1 MIYGRSFNATMNTSG
16 TSTNTRTVTKPSQ
29 TSDGDTLLAITVGP
43 PTSVTPPAGWVK
55 IGGFIDGDVQSDF
68 FKRIASS
75 EPADYTF
82 TWGASSAVGVLVYS
96 FFGGYD
102 VHIWDAAATGTD
114 STPQA
119 RRTEAARNCIGF
131 NAVAWVDTATNSVS
145 ANQGGEQFDISAA
158 NTGST
163 TFRGLAAYLYG
174 PPTINDIVNIGDA
187 LPGTSFTMNN
197 APTGAICWQILLD
210 EKAPDDE
217 PWSATDGDFAVDLK
231 LDSVSLDGTGGIT
244 TPFSGDVTGRVT
256 AFAESGENP
265 PSETTEKLADGL
277 TSTKWLVNTA
287 TGYVQYDFGAD
298 VTREIKRYRMT
309 SANDAQ
315 DRDPMDWTLQGSNN
329 GTDFTV
335 LDTRTNEA
343 FANRLEVKEL
353 RVTTPGEYRYYRLDI
368 TANKSSG
375 STTIIQLAEW
385 RLSTHYVWEDITTF
399 VNEEA
404 KIRITRGLQGTS
416 GRSDFTRAYVELNNT
431 DGRFATR
438 NQDGAY
444 FGALQ
449 RNTQMRISKAYGT
462 KSLQLQGAVRL
473 EGTDMCGDAARCAL
487 TDAMKLESDIDVRID
502 LEPESWRD
510 EQMLCGI
517 STAVLGDEAW
527 EFKLNNDGTLTF
539 TWDDGST
546 VRAITS
552 TDAVPQANRQ
562 AVRVTLDVDNGAS
575 GNTVTFYRASTISG
589 LWSKIGD
596 PVISDGPSDVQYT
609 GGALCVG
616 HVASRSER
624 GIHGRVYHFEL
635 RNGIDGTLVSD
646 VDFTAIANG
655 SHSFDDGDNRWI
667 TTNNAV
673 ISNRHFRF
681 HGEVPEWPLNWDTTG
696 TWVTTSATGAGV
708 QKRMERSNN
717 PLSAMRRYHT
727 KAIVDD
733 PGAFER
739 FATPYAYW
747 PLEDGKNAFQLASGL
762 PGKPAMQ
769 VYGAPV
775 FDESDG
781 GIFTESENL
790 IKLNGAKFGGK
801 VSNNP
806 SGYADIRWIQ
816 YSPTGMADGAEV
828 LEVYST
834 GSLVRFLVSYVTD
847 NTWRVR
853 GFDENDNG
861 TPLWDS
867 GSRTITTEGER
878 MHLQLVLDESGS
890 TVVVTMQAYDEARVS
905 LGSWTDTFTAAS
917 LGRVHRV
924 NVNSDGDIVNSYVG
938 HLAVY
943 GSDSPAF
950 DGTQINSHHYE
961 TAGERIKR
969 LCQEEQAEFRYVG
982 ALSDTAF
989 MGYQTHDNPFAMMSS
1004 AAVSD
1009 GGFLIDPLDAFGIEY
1024 RTLRSLANRA
1034 AHVELSYT
1042 AGELSGE
1049 LRPVE
1054 DDSYIVND
1062 FTANRGEAGGARF
1075 QRTDGRLS
1083 INTPPDGVG
1092 PYEQSQSYSLAHEG
1106 QCVDIAS
1113 WEVHK
1118 GTLDEEH
1125 FPRVELALENLRLAA
1140 DAALTEAVLTLD
1152 VGHRLD
1158 VTDTP
1163 DFLPA
1168 EDIRQIVIGYEEWFD
1183 NFQHNFKL
1191 NTIPERIFELAG
1203 YDSWSNFDAHESELY
1218 QDINSTDTAIATL
1231 VEPGLKWTED
1241 VQSMPFS
1248 VRVDGEVMR
1257 VVAPGGLIN
1266 ANPFFDT
1273 SVTGW
1278 SGQNSTV
1285 AHSTDYLHPHPDSVG
1300 VAKVTPDGSLGSAN
1314 VLSDAGI
1321 AVTPQNNYIAS
1332 AWVYSAAGYD
1342 STQVNI
1348 NWHDAGGGYLST
1360 GVGTAQAVPAAT
1372 WTYIEQEFTAPAS
1385 AATGR
1390 TMAEQ
1395 SNSPTAGEIFY
1406 AWAVRIS
1413 EEVSAG
1419 TESWSGDSFNRADS
1433 TTALGSTDGAGIVSA
1448 WTQNAGTWGINGNQ
1462 AYISAA
1468 ASSIATIPGAANLEL
1483 VQFEVPTWT
1492 AGDVQLV
1499 FRYTDT
1505 NNYLRFGGTLGAAA
1519 LLEQVAGGVVTTI
1532 ATSDDDQGLFTL
1544 AAGDTLAVRC
1554 NGSVI
1559 ECFVNGVLA
1568 LCVSDTTQESASRVG
1583 MRINTSIAT
1592 RIDNFYLETTSAT
1605 QTFAVERGTN
1615 GAAAAHRSGSSV
1627 SLLKTPYRGV

>member
-1 MIYGRSFNATMNTSG
+1 MIYGRSFAATMNTSG

-29 TSDGDTLLAITVGP
+29 TADGDTMLAITVGP
-43 PTSVTPPAGWVK
+43 ATTVTPPVGWVK
-55 IGGFIDGDVQSDF
+55 VGGFIDGGVQSDLY
-68 FKRIASS
+68 KKIAAS

-82 TWGASSAVGVLVYS
+82 TWGASDAVGVMIQT

-102 VHIWDAAATGTD
+102 IHIWDAAATGTD
-114 STPQA
+114 STPEC

-131 NAVAWVDTATNSVS
+131 NAIAWVDTATNNVS
-145 ANQGGEQFDISAA
+145 ANFGVEQFDIAAA

-163 TFRGLAAYLYG
+163 TFRGLAGYLYG
-174 PPTINDIVNIGDA
+174 PPSVNDIVNTGDA
-187 LPGTSFTMNN
+187 LPGVTFTMNN
-197 APTGAICWQILLD
+197 APTGAICWQILMD
-210 EKAPDDE
+210 EKAPDTE
-217 PWSATDGDFAVDLK
+217 PWSSTDGDFAVELK
-231 LDSVSLDGTGGIT
+231 LDSVSLNSTGGIT
-244 TPFSGDVTGRVT
+244 TPFGGDVTGRVA
-256 AFAESGENP
+256 AFAESGENAP
-265 PSETTEKLADGL
+265 NEVTEKLADGL
-277 TSTKWLVNTA
+277 TSTKWLVNSG
-287 TGYVQYDFGAD
+287 TGYVQYDFGVG
-298 VTREIKRYRMT
+298 VTKEIKRYRMT
-309 SANDAQ
+309 SGNDAAE
-315 DRDPMDWTLQGSNN
+315 RDPMNWTLQGSNDGSN
-329 GTDFTV
+329 FDV

-343 FANRLEVKEL
+343 FANRGEAKEL
-353 RVTTPGEYRYYRLDI
+353 RVTAPAPYRYYRLNI

-375 STTIIQLAEW
+375 ATAIIQLAEW

-399 VNEEA
+399 VNEEG

-416 GRSDFTRAYVELNNT
+416 GRSDFTRAYVDLNNT

-438 NQDGAY
+438 TQEGAY
-444 FGALQ
+444 FGSLQ
-449 RNTQMRISKAYGT
+449 RNTQMRISKAFGT
-462 KSLQLQGAVRL
+462 KSLQLQGDVQL
-473 EGTDMCGDAARCAL
+473 EGTNMCGDGARCAL
-487 TDAMKLESDIDVRID
+487 TDAMKVEGDIDVRID

-517 STAVLGDEAW
+517 STAVGADEAW

-562 AVRVTLDVDNGAS
+562 ALRVTLDADNGAS
-575 GNTVTFYRASTISG
+575 GNTVTFYWASSISG
-589 LWSKIGD
+589 VWSKIGD
-596 PVISDGPSDVQYT
+596 PVVSAGVTDIQYT

-616 HVASRSER
+616 HVASKDER

-635 RNGIDGTLVSD
+635 RNSVGTLVSD
-646 VDFTAIANG
+646 VDFTSLTNG
-655 SHSFDDGDNRWI
+655 AHIFDDGTNRWI
-667 TTNNAV
+667 TINNAV
-673 ISNRHFRF
+673 ISNRRWRF
-681 HGEVPEWPLNWDTTG
+681 HGEVAEWPLNWDTTG
-696 TWVTTSATGAGV
+696 TWITTAATGAGV

-727 KAIVDD
+727 KGIIQD

-762 PGKPAMQ
+762 PEKPAMQ
-769 VYGAPV
+769 IYGNPV
-775 FDESDG
+775 WDESDG
-781 GIFTESENL
+781 GVFTESENL

-801 VSNNP
+801 VSNSN

-816 YSPTGMADGAEV
+816 YSPTGMSDGAEV
-828 LEVYST
+828 LEFYTT
-834 GSLVRFLVSYVTD
+834 GSLVRFLVSYVSD
-847 NTWRVR
+847 NIWRVR

-861 TPLWDS
+861 TPLWDT
-867 GSRTITTEGER
+867 GSQSITTEGER
-878 MHLQLVLDESGS
+878 MHLRLVLNESGS
-890 TVVVTMQAYDEARVS
+890 TVAVTMQAFDDSGVS
-905 LGSWTDTFTAAS
+905 LGSWSDIFTSAS
-917 LGRVHRV
+917 LGRVHRA
-924 NVNSDGDIVNSYVG
+924 NINPDGDIVNSYIG

-950 DGTQINSHHYE
+950 DGSQINSHHYE
-961 TAGERIKR
+961 TAVRRIER
-969 LCQEEQAEFRYVG
+969 LCQEEQIEFRYVG
-982 ALSDTAF
+982 ALDDTAF

-1009 GGFLIDPLDAFGIEY
+1009 SGFLIDPLDAFGVEY

-1034 AHVELSYT
+1034 AQVVLQYT
-1042 AGELSGE
+1042 SGELSGE

-1075 QRTDGRLS
+1075 QRTDGKLS
-1083 INTPPDGVG
+1083 VNAPPDGVG

-1118 GTLDEEH
+1118 GTLDEERY
-1125 FPRVELALENLRLAA
+1125 PRVELSLENLRISA
-1140 DAALTEAVLTLD
+1140 DDALTEQILSLD

-1158 VTDTP
+1158 ITDTP

-1191 NTIPERIFELAG
+1191 NTLPERVYELAG
-1203 YDSWSNFDAHESELY
+1203 YDSWSHFDAHESELY
-1218 QDINSTDTAIATL
+1218 QDINATDTAISTL

-1241 VQSMPFS
+1241 VRSMPFS
-1248 VRVDGEVMR
+1248 VRVDGEFMR
-1257 VVAPGGLIN
+1257 VVAPGGLVN

-1278 SGQNSTV
+1278 SSQNGAV
-1285 AHSTDYLHPHPDSVG
+1285 VHSTDYLHPHPDSIG
-1300 VAKVTPDGSLGSAN
+1300 VAKITPDGSLGSAN
-1314 VLSDAGI
+1314 VLSDGGI
-1321 AVTPQNNYIAS
+1321 AVTPQNDYIAS
-1332 AWVYSAAGYD
+1332 GWVYTPTGYD
-1342 STQVNI
+1342 SAQVNI
-1348 NWHDAGGGYLST
+1348 NWHDAGGGYVST
-1360 GVGTAQAVPAAT
+1360 GVGTPQAIPFGA
-1372 WTYIEQEFTAPAS
+1372 WTYIEETFTAPAGVT
-1385 AATGR
+1385 TGR
-1390 TMAEQ
+1390 PMLEES
-1395 SNSPTAGEIFY
+1395 SNPGSGDIFY
-1406 AWAVRIS
+1406 TWAVRIS

-1419 TESWSGDSFNRADS
+1419 SDSWSGDSFNRADS
-1433 TTALGSTDGAGIVSA
+1433 TTALGSTDGAGTVNA
-1448 WTQNAGTWGINGNQ
+1448 WTQNSGTWGINGNR

-1468 ASSIATIPGAANLEL
+1468 AASIATIPGAANLEL
-1483 VQFEVPTWT
+1483 VQFEIPVWS

-1499 FRYTDT
+1499 FRFTDT
-1505 NNYLRFGGTLGAAA
+1505 SNYLRFGGTIGGTAT
-1519 LLEQVAGGVVTTI
+1519 LEQVVAGAATTI
-1532 ATSDDDQGLFTL
+1532 AVADDDQGLFL
-1544 AAGDTLAVRC
+1544 LSAADVLAVRC

-1559 ECFVNGVLA
+1559 ECFVNGILA
-1568 LCVSDTTQESASRVG
+1568 LCVSDTTQESATRVG

-1605 QTFAVERGTN
+1605 QTFTVERGIN
-1615 GAAAAHRSGSSV
+1615 GAAAPHRSASSV
-1627 SLLKTPYRGV
+1627 ALLNTPFRGV